1 MSIEAESFG
10 FSSSLF
16 GGRPTFALVRE
27 LGNDPGLS
35 LYELLPEDLADGRES
50 RIQRSNRRQSLMQ
63 KDLDDVLVGIQCDK
77 ETGRIIA
84 QDSLTS
90 TDSEKNITDW
100 QWTNWNAVPVTTLK
114 GQQQRVI
121 SKLVCT
127 VLEDAGI
134 DPTHILTGEGTALVS
149 EASGVRLA
157 IAFLGLKRI
166 QRYDKLIELV
176 NGIEKMG
183 LEECYY
189 WHAKCRS
196 PSSPNGVTA
205 LRTLLTNHIN

>member
-1 MSIEAESFG
+1 MSIEAESFA

-16 GGRPTFALVRE
+16 GGRPTFALVRK
-27 LGNDPGLS
+27 LSDDPGLT
-35 LYELLPEDLADGRES
+35 LYELLPGDLANGRES
-50 RIQRSNRRQSLMQ
+50 RIQRSNRRQSLLK
-63 KDLDDVLVGIQCDK
+63 KDLDDVLVGIQCD
-77 ETGRIIA
+77 EDTGRIIA

-100 QWTNWNAVPVTTLK
+100 QWGNWNAIPVTTLR
-114 GQQQRVI
+114 GQRQRAI
-121 SKLVCT
+121 SKLVRT

-134 DPTHILTGEGTALVS
+134 ETSHILTGEGTALVS

-166 QRYDKLIELV
+166 QRYDKLVELV
-176 NGIEKMG
+176 NGIEQMG

>member
-1 MSIEAESFG
+1 MSIEAESFA

-27 LGNDPGLS
+27 LGDDPGLT
-35 LYELLPEDLADGRES
+35 LYELLPGDLADGRES
-50 RIQRSNRRQSLMQ
+50 RIQQSNRRQSLLK
-63 KDLDDVLVGIQCDK
+63 KDLDDVLVGIQRD
-77 ETGRIIA
+77 EDTGRIIA

-100 QWTNWNAVPVTTLK
+100 QWGNWNAVPVATLR
-114 GQQQRVI
+114 GQRQRAI
-121 SKLVCT
+121 SKLIRT

-134 DPTHILTGEGTALVS
+134 ETSHILTGEGTALVS

-166 QRYDKLIELV
+166 QRYDKLVELV
-176 NGIEKMG
+176 NGIEQMG